1 MAGERKVTTTEAGE
15 KLILELNQIAVH
27 CDDAISSMQKLGYSF
42 PDMESANADE
52 IEGNELIKLVRECQ
66 NKIDNAVSLYKV
78 RFSEYMIA
86 KEFPPKQPE

>member
-27 CDDAISSMQKLGYSF
+27 CDDAISSMQKLGYRF
-42 PDMESANADE
+42 PDMDSASTDE
-52 IEGNELIKLVRECQ
+52 IDGNELIKLVRECQ
-66 NKIDNAVSLYKV
+66 NKIDNAVSHYKT
-78 RFSEYMIA
+78 RFSDYMLA

>member
-27 CDDAISSMQKLGYSF
+27 CDDAITSLQKLGYSF
-42 PDMESANADE
+42 PDMKSADQAE
-52 IEGNELIKLVRECQ
+52 IEGNELVKLIRECQ

-78 RFSEYMIA
+78 RFSEYMLA
-86 KEFPPKQPE
+86 KELPPKQPE